1 MSTIRKLSGVAL
13 RRTIRI
19 RRGHE
24 SLDVTLAKGKDAES
38 EEAQEHANSSSLAHG
53 FFGSRH
59 AEATFQQAALLGRSR
74 AAPNYRVH
82 CPFQTIL
89 AA

>member
-24 SLDVTLAKGKDAES
+24 SLDVTLAYLKGKDAGS
-38 EEAQEHANSSSLAHG
+38 EEAQEHANSSGLAHG

-59 AEATFQQAALLGRSR
+59 AEATFQRAVLLGRSR
-74 AAPNYRVH
+74 AAPNYRVR
-82 CPFQTIL
+82 
-89 AA
+89 

>member
-24 SLDVTLAKGKDAES
+24 SLDVTLAYLRARTPSRKKRRNMQTAAAWRTG
-38 EEAQEHANSSSLAHG
+38 SLAVG
-53 FFGSRH
+53 MLR
-59 AEATFQQAALLGRSR
+59 LLSSKLL
-74 AAPNYRVH
+74 Y
-82 CPFQTIL
+82 
-89 AA
+89 